1 MEEFDVNGAYSR
13 LVVDGKIDKTKV
25 SGDDFIREYNTNDN
39 YRKHVEDYM
48 GTISTT
54 VAKEA
59 PTVAETPKANVTDLG
74 VQPEAEEAPVVAET
88 PEESVTDLET
98 QPEAK
103 EDDSAEAFN
112 LEPMVKELKDESD
125 AITLDLADQKM
136 KLPESDEASQKQSP
150 GVAYAELYDDDALTN

>member
-13 LVVDGKIDKTKV
+13 LVADGKIDKTKV

-59 PTVAETPKANVTDLG
+59 PTVAETPKASVTDLG
-74 VQPEAEEAPVVAET
+74 VQPEAKEAPTVAETPETSVTDLEVQPKAEEAPVVAET
-88 PEESVTDLET
+88 SEESVY
-98 QPEAK
+98 Q
-103 EDDSAEAFN
+103 
-112 LEPMVKELKDESD
+112 
-125 AITLDLADQKM
+125 I
-136 KLPESDEASQKQSP
+136 
-150 GVAYAELYDDDALTN
+150 